1 MKKSMLHVTLCAML
15 AIALLLAGTV
25 QAEEPAKSV
34 VSEVNVNGVNTK
46 GITFVTHDVYYDG
59 YLMLVSFTMKP
70 NDDSL
75 FVDECG
81 LGWTPDL
88 VDANESKGLTPI
100 GAYCELTVADAEG
113 NEISTLMTGG
123 GERRGSAVTRTFALH
138 FEPDQPRQELVATVS
153 YGVMEAPGTLIGE
166 QPKTFDMI
174 IPVQQPAELKEIP
187 LAKLPEEL
195 QYLRRVVVAQ
205 SPTVASV
212 FLYADRTAHTDAPVS
227 FAADEREI
235 GDAGSI
241 TDTCVFSAFRTG
253 ALKSIRLRDQLTGHI
268 YELSVADGTVKP
280 V

>member
-1 MKKSMLHVTLCAML
+1 MKKYL
-15 AIALLLAGTV
+15 ALFAAFMLLLAGTV
-25 QAEEPAKSV
+25 QAEAPAQSAV
-34 VSEVNVNGVNTK
+34 PDIRISGAATR
-46 GITFVTHDVYYDG
+46 GITFATHDVYYDG
-59 YLMLVSFTMKP
+59 YLMLVSVTMKP

-75 FVDECG
+75 FVDESA

-113 NEISTLMTGG
+113 KEISTLMTGG

-138 FEPDQPRQELVATVS
+138 FEPDQPRQHLVATLS
-153 YGVMEAPGTLIGE
+153 CAVMEASGASVGPQT
-166 QPKTFDMI
+166 QTFAMNLPTD
-174 IPVQQPAELKEIP
+174 QPAELKEIP

-212 FLYADRTAHTDAPVS
+212 FLYADRTAHTDDPVS

-235 GDAGSI
+235 GDASSI
-241 TDTCVFSAFRTG
+241 TDTCVFGAFRTG
-253 ALKSIRLRDQLTGHI
+253 ALTSIRLRDQLTGHI

>member
-1 MKKSMLHVTLCAML
+1 MNMKKLVALFAAL
-15 AIALLLAGTV
+15 VLLLAGTV
-25 QAEEPAKSV
+25 QAEAPAQSAV
-34 VSEVNVNGVNTK
+34 PDIRISGAATR
-46 GITFVTHDVYYDG
+46 GITFATHDVYYDG
-59 YLMLVSFTMKP
+59 YLMLVSVTMKP

-75 FVDECG
+75 FVDECA

-100 GAYCELTVADAEG
+100 GAYCELTVADADG
-113 NEISTLMTGG
+113 KEISILMTGG
-123 GERRGSAVTRTFALH
+123 GERRGSAVTKTFALH
-138 FEPDQPRQELVATVS
+138 FEPDQPRQELVATLS
-153 YGVMEAPGTLIGE
+153 CAVMEASGASVGPQT
-166 QPKTFDMI
+166 QTFAMNLPTD
-174 IPVQQPAELKEIP
+174 QPAELKEIP

-195 QYLRRVVVAQ
+195 KYLRRVVVAQ

-212 FLYADRTAHTDAPVS
+212 FLYADPTAHTDAPVS

-241 TDTCVFSAFRTG
+241 TDTCVFGAFRTG
-253 ALKSIRLRDQLTGHI
+253 ALTSIRLRDQLTGHI